1 MRGKKNPNIFKMRH
15 FKEQR
20 EHEVGM
26 TNSEVVGYPQ
36 EHTSLSHLQKTAHVF
51 HSPLHT
57 CLVSSPTRWEW
68 ECLALFLWTI
78 QRLEMKSVFPT
89 FFSQRKERRSETQI
103 TMRIEES
110 LRGQMNFPGTH
121 QFSFTLCFLVV
132 STLWHPTDCSRPGLP
147 VLHNLP
153 VCPSSCPLSQWSC
166 LTISS
171 SATPF
176 SFCLQSFPAS
186 GSFRALAKLASKWAG
201 KNKEIFMLL
210 DL

>member
-1 MRGKKNPNIFKMRH
+1 MLGFIPYSLRMRVSGF
-15 FKEQR
+15 
-20 EHEVGM
+20 V
-26 TNSEVVGYPQ
+26 
-36 EHTSLSHLQKTAHVF
+36 SL
-51 HSPLHT
+51 
-57 CLVSSPTRWEW
+57 
-68 ECLALFLWTI
+68 TI